1 MKETEYSVIINSV
14 KNIKTFPE
22 SALIYYD
29 KTIEEKIYINQVV
42 DCKIVENGITIIR
55 TGIVKKIQSST
66 LYIFIIIFY
75 LFILPPPLH
84 ISFSSSYYYYYI
96 MFVVKQRV
104 TYKYYY

>member
-66 LYIFIIIFY
+66 LYIFIIII
-75 LFILPPPLH
+75 FILPRPLH
-84 ISFSSSYYYYYI
+84 ISFSSSYYYYI

>member
-66 LYIFIIIFY
+66 LYIFIIILY
-75 LFILPPPLH
+75 LFILPRPVH
-84 ISFSSSYYYYYI
+84 ISHLSFLI
-96 MFVVKQRV
+96 LLLLFHHLIIIVLCL
-104 TYKYYY
+104 